1 MKAVYAVA
9 LIVGFVALIVWIV
22 GTFLPRG
29 VNERLLARRL
39 VGGMIAFG
47 MGGLS
52 ASYAGWSS
60 WGALGAA
67 VLATGLVAWYVGR
80 V

>member
-1 MKAVYAVA
+1 MKAVYAIA
-9 LIVGFVALIVWIV
+9 LLAGFIALIVWIV
-22 GTFLPRG
+22 GTFRPRG
-29 VNERLLARRL
+29 VNERLVARRL

-52 ASYAGWSS
+52 ASYAGWSP

-67 VLATGLVAWYVGR
+67 VLATGLTAWYVGR